1 MLKYIRGDL
10 MINFTYS
17 SPTIIHFGEGQIVKL
32 IDELKKRNVKN
43 LLFVYGKTAVKKL
56 GIYDKVVEVTTELGI
71 SLFEES
77 GVRPNPDITSV
88 YSGISKCKENNIDFI
103 FAAGGGSVVDCAKA
117 IGLGYYYDGDAWDMY
132 VKKGIPGKSLPI
144 GCAIT
149 LAATGTETN
158 GNSVIS
164 NDSTDEKRSI
174 ASKNS
179 VPVFAIIDPAYTLS
193 VNQHFTVAGSIDIIM
208 HILEQYFSN
217 TEDTET
223 SDLMSI
229 GVLKSV
235 IENTNWLL
243 NGKNTYQKRA
253 NISWAS
259 TIGLNWILGVDKV
272 GDWATHRLSYAITK
286 EYGVTHGSAL
296 ALIFSSWMK
305 TALKYNPVTMKW
317 RLSLLGSELFGG
329 IEYNEVPDAL
339 NKVFNEWGANTCF
352 KDQGINL
359 SDQNI
364 DSLVENALAL
374 GNVGTVVDINKEIAK
389 EIFNLAK

>member
-1 MLKYIRGDL
+1 

-17 SPTIIHFGEGQIVKL
+17 SPTIIHFGENQIDKL
-32 IDELKKRNVKN
+32 LEELQTRNVKN
-43 LLFVYGKTAVKKL
+43 LLFVYGKTAIKKL
-56 GIYDKVVEVTTELGI
+56 GIYDKVLEVTSKLGI
-71 SLFEES
+71 KLVEES

-88 YSGISKCKENNIDFI
+88 YSGIEKCKENNIDFI

-117 IGLGYYYDGDAWDMY
+117 IGLGYYYDGDAWDLY
-132 VKKGIPGKSLPI
+132 VKKGLPGKSLPI

-164 NDSTDEKRSI
+164 NDAVGEKRSV
-174 ASKNS
+174 ASKSS
-179 VPVFAIIDPAYTLS
+179 VPVFAIIDPTYTLS
-193 VNQHFTVAGSIDIIM
+193 VNHHFTVAGSIDIIM

-272 GDWATHRLSYAITK
+272 GDWATHRLSYPITK
-286 EYGVTHGSAL
+286 EYGVSHGNAL

-317 RLSLLGSELFGG
+317 RLGLLATELFGG

-339 NKVFNEWGANTCF
+339 DKIFKEWGASTSF
-352 KDQGINL
+352 KDEGITLTDNDVDL
-359 SDQNI
+359 
-364 DSLVENALAL
+364 LVDNALAL
-374 GNVGTVVDINKEIAK
+374 GNVGTVVDVNKEIAK
-389 EIFNLAK
+389 EIFIKAR

>member
-1 MLKYIRGDL
+1 

-17 SPTIIHFGEGQIVKL
+17 SPTIIHFGENQIDKL
-32 IDELKKRNVKN
+32 LEELQTRNVKN

-56 GIYDKVVEVTTELGI
+56 GIYEKVLEVTSKLGI
-71 SLFEES
+71 KLVEES

-88 YSGISKCKENNIDFI
+88 YSGIEKCKENNIDFI

-117 IGLGYYYDGDAWDMY
+117 IGLGYYYDGDAWDLY
-132 VKKGIPGKSLPI
+132 VKKGLPGKSLPI

-164 NDSTDEKRSI
+164 NDAVGEKRSV
-174 ASKNS
+174 ASKSS
-179 VPVFAIIDPAYTLS
+179 VPVFAIIDPTYTLS
-193 VNQHFTVAGSIDIIM
+193 VNHHFTVAGSIDIIM

-272 GDWATHRLSYAITK
+272 GDWATHRLSYPITK
-286 EYGVTHGSAL
+286 EYGVSHGNAL

-317 RLSLLGSELFGG
+317 RLGLLATELFGG

-339 NKVFNEWGANTCF
+339 DKIFKEWGASTSF
-352 KDQGINL
+352 KDEGITLTDNDINL
-359 SDQNI
+359 
-364 DSLVENALAL
+364 LVDNALAL
-374 GNVGTVVDINKEIAK
+374 GNVGTVVDVNKEIAK
-389 EIFNLAK
+389 EIFIKAR

>member
-1 MLKYIRGDL
+1 

-17 SPTIIHFGEGQIVKL
+17 SPTIIHFGENQIDKL
-32 IDELKKRNVKN
+32 LEELQTRNVKN

-56 GIYDKVVEVTTELGI
+56 GIYEKVLEVTSKLGI
-71 SLFEES
+71 KLVEES

-88 YSGISKCKENNIDFI
+88 YSGIEKCKENNIDFI

-117 IGLGYYYDGDAWDMY
+117 IGLGYYYDGDAWDLY
-132 VKKGIPGKSLPI
+132 VKKGLPGKSLPI

-164 NDSTDEKRSI
+164 NDAVGEKRSV
-174 ASKNS
+174 ASKSS
-179 VPVFAIIDPAYTLS
+179 VPVFAIIDPTYTLS
-193 VNQHFTVAGSIDIIM
+193 VNHHFTVAGSIDIIM

-272 GDWATHRLSYAITK
+272 GDWATHRLSYPITK
-286 EYGVTHGSAL
+286 EYGVSHGNAL

-317 RLSLLGSELFGG
+317 RLGLLATELFGG
-329 IEYNEVPDAL
+329 IEFNEVPDAL
-339 NKVFNEWGANTCF
+339 DKIFKEWGASTSF
-352 KDQGINL
+352 KDEGITLTDNDINL
-359 SDQNI
+359 
-364 DSLVENALAL
+364 LVDNALAL
-374 GNVGTVVDINKEIAK
+374 GNVGTVVDVNKEIAK
-389 EIFNLAK
+389 EIFIKAR

>member
-1 MLKYIRGDL
+1 

-17 SPTIIHFGEGQIVKL
+17 SPTIIHFGENQIDKL
-32 IDELKKRNVKN
+32 LEELQTRNVKN
-43 LLFVYGKTAVKKL
+43 LLFVYGKTAIKKL
-56 GIYDKVVEVTTELGI
+56 GIYDKVLEVTSKLGI
-71 SLFEES
+71 KLVEES

-88 YSGISKCKENNIDFI
+88 YSGIEKCKENNIDFI

-117 IGLGYYYDGDAWDMY
+117 IGLGYYYDGDAWDLY
-132 VKKGIPGKSLPI
+132 VKKGLPGKSLPI

-164 NDSTDEKRSI
+164 NDAVGEKRSV
-174 ASKNS
+174 ASKSS
-179 VPVFAIIDPAYTLS
+179 VPVFAIIDPTYTLS
-193 VNQHFTVAGSIDIIM
+193 VNHHFTVAGSIDIIM

-272 GDWATHRLSYAITK
+272 GDWATHRLSYPITK
-286 EYGVTHGSAL
+286 EYGVSHGNAL

-317 RLSLLGSELFGG
+317 RLGLLATELFGG

-339 NKVFNEWGANTCF
+339 DKIFKEWGASTSF
-352 KDQGINL
+352 KDEGITLTDN
-359 SDQNI
+359 DI
-364 DSLVENALAL
+364 DLLVDNALAL
-374 GNVGTVVDINKEIAK
+374 GNVGTVVDVNKEIAK
-389 EIFNLAK
+389 EIFIKAR

>member
-1 MLKYIRGDL
+1 

-17 SPTIIHFGEGQIVKL
+17 SPTIIHFGENQIDKL
-32 IDELKKRNVKN
+32 LEELQTRNVKN

-56 GIYDKVVEVTTELGI
+56 GIYEKVLEVTSKLGI
-71 SLFEES
+71 KLVEES

-88 YSGISKCKENNIDFI
+88 YSGIEKCKENNIDFI

-117 IGLGYYYDGDAWDMY
+117 IGLGYYYDGDAWDLY
-132 VKKGIPGKSLPI
+132 VKKGLPGKSLPI

-164 NDSTDEKRSI
+164 NDAVGEKRSV
-174 ASKNS
+174 ASKSS
-179 VPVFAIIDPAYTLS
+179 VPVFAIIDPTYTLS
-193 VNQHFTVAGSIDIIM
+193 VNHHFTVAGSIDIIM

-272 GDWATHRLSYAITK
+272 GDWATHRLSYPITK
-286 EYGVTHGSAL
+286 EYGVSHGNAL

-317 RLSLLGSELFGG
+317 RLGLLATELFGG

-339 NKVFNEWGANTCF
+339 DRIFKEWGASTSF
-352 KDQGINL
+352 KDEGITLTDN
-359 SDQNI
+359 DI
-364 DSLVENALAL
+364 DLLVDNALAL
-374 GNVGTVVDINKEIAK
+374 GNVGTVVDVNKEIAK
-389 EIFNLAK
+389 EIFIKAR